1 MTKFVE
7 CKVIFTRMG
16 TIDTISE
23 NFNCQAYIETSWEDD
38 DLFDRILSIIDI
50 DLRFKDIEDLN
61 SFLSKQLK
69 TFRFDSKKDWS
80 PLIYIENAIG
90 DLTKQEKKYKLEITE
105 KKAISKGENTNVD
118 SGVRYR
124 RYTIRVHEMWYVEGV
139 FYEVCLFFLFL
150 FVKNFQN
157 FLK

>member
-1 MTKFVE
+1 MKKTVE

-38 DLFDRILSIIDI
+38 DLFDKVLNKMDI
-50 DLRFKDIEDLN
+50 DLRFKDVEDLN

-69 TFRFDSKKDWS
+69 AFRFDSKKDWS

-90 DLTKQEKKYKLEITE
+90 DLKEEKKYKLEITE
-105 KKAISKGENTNVD
+105 KKFNAKEENKNVD
-118 SGVRYR
+118 NVVRYR
-124 RYTIRVHEMWYVEGV
+124 KYTLKVNQIKRKLVEIKVFVHNLGTRDV
-139 FYEVCLFFLFL
+139 VC
-150 FVKNFQN
+150 
-157 FLK
+157 